1 MKGTHQAQNYLMQ
14 IGFNNSCA
22 LQLIQT
28 AQTNIFSHNSQ
39 SMVYV
44 RINQV
49 AQLKFHLK
57 KKTFIKM

>member
-44 RINQV
+44 RVNQV
-49 AQLKFHLK
+49 AQLKFH
-57 KKTFIKM
+57 F